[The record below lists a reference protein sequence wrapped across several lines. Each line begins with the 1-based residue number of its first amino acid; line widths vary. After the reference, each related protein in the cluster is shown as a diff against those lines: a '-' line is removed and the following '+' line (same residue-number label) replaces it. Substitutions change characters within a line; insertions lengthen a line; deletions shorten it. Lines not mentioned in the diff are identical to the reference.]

1 MYITKIEEGKL
12 EVPQISKENII
23 RRGLYTLVYKGKVI
37 KVGCFGEGV
46 ISNNKTRFNS
56 YRTIGKNVIPT
67 ANGSYKTMKVLNENL
82 KVGEKVEVI
91 FKKLPTDIYMDGFWW
106 KVDLYREEDELKKE
120 YKDSLWLT

>member
-1 MYITKIEEGKL
+1 MIITKIKEGYID
-12 EVPQISKENII
+12 VPKISKENTIKN
-23 RRGLYTLVYKGKVI
+23 GLYILIYNGSII
-37 KVGCFGEGV
+37 KVGIYGEGV
-46 ISNNKTRFNS
+46 NSTNKSRFS
-56 YRTIGKNVIPT
+56 GYRSKGKNIVPG
-67 ANGSYKTMKVLNENL
+67 NGSYKTMKVLNENL

>member
-1 MYITKIEEGKL
+1 MYITKIGEGIL

-23 RRGLYTLVYKGKVI
+23 KRGLYTLVYKGKVI

-46 ISNNKTRFNS
+46 TSNNKTRFNS

-106 KVDLYREEDELKKE
+106 KVDLYHEEDKLKKE